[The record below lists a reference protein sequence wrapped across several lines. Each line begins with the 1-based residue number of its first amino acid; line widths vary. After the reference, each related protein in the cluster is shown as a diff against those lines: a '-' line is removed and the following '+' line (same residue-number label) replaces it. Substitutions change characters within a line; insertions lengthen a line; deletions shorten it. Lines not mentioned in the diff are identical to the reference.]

1 MKTINA
7 AITPMQEVRLFGEPA
22 LFTPERV
29 SRDTVHL
36 GLFPYELETE
46 PFALKE
52 RAEDGRLF
60 GTVLALEPL
69 QEQPLAPGDFQADLA
84 LGRYRPAAFEE
95 RYSPWAG
102 RDL

>member
-46 PFALKE
+46 PPLRSGTPPGPGGTYE
-52 RAEDGRLF
+52 NPCRPDGDL
-60 GTVLALEPL
+60 G
-69 QEQPLAPGDFQADLA
+69 ADRGGEHPVFSVGL
-84 LGRYRPAAFEE
+84 
-95 RYSPWAG
+95 
-102 RDL
+102 

>member
-29 SRDTVHL
+29 SQDTVHL
-36 GLFPYELETE
+36 GLFPYELEME
-46 PFALKE
+46 PFSLKE
-52 RAEDGRLF
+52 KAQDAHFF
-60 GTVLALEPL
+60 GTVLTLFPLE
-69 QEQPLAPGDFQADLA
+69 EQPLTPGDFQADLA

-102 RDL
+102 SDL

>member
-1 MKTINA
+1 MKIINA

-29 SRDTVHL
+29 GRDTVHL

-69 QEQPLAPGDFQADLA
+69 QEQLLAPGDFQADLA
-84 LGRYRPAAFEE
+84 LGRYR
-95 RYSPWAG
+95 
-102 RDL
+102 L

>member
-1 MKTINA
+1 MTKKSSHHPHAGSAPVWGTGPVYPGA
-7 AITPMQEVRLFGEPA
+7 GEPGHR
-22 LFTPERV
+22 PP
-29 SRDTVHL
+29 

-69 QEQPLAPGDFQADLA
+69 QEQLLAPGDFQADLA

-102 RDL
+102 SDL